1 MTDTTPPTPDDERWA
16 AALERPL
23 GRRHAQRW
31 FPRLPARSSEKTLY
45 SVPRRFD
52 IATLL
57 VVSLAYSILF
67 SFLKVL
73 GAPWPVFL
81 FFGSLTV
88 VIGVAQALFPYGN
101 EPRWASM
108 IAGCVYLGVWTI
120 ATAVVMQDVTAGMCG
135 TVGSF
140 LFGPPLGY
148 LTGAIEAGVFLLADK
163 VRTRWFP
170 DTDKSEADSMNP
182 F

>member
-1 MTDTTPPTPDDERWA
+1 MIYTTPPTPDDDRWA
-16 AALERPL
+16 AALEQPV
-23 GRRHAQRW
+23 RRTARRW
-31 FPRLPARSSEKTLY
+31 LPRLQARSSEKTLY

-57 VVSLAYSILF
+57 VVSLAYSLLF
-67 SFLKVL
+67 SFFKVL

-81 FFGSLTV
+81 FFGMLTV

-108 IAGCVYLGVWTI
+108 IAGFVYLEVWSI
-120 ATAVVMQDVTAGMCG
+120 ATAIVLQDWTGGLCGM
-135 TVGSF
+135 VGAF
-140 LFGPPLGY
+140 VFGPPIGY
-148 LTGAIEAGVFLLADK
+148 ITGAVEAGVFLLADK
-163 VRTRWFP
+163 VRNRWFP
-170 DTDKSEADSMNP
+170 DTDNSDAIANNP